1 MMCFLNINICILFR
15 ERSNVEVMIL
25 ENMEVR
31 RIDKEKELEERQR
44 NAVLEKEERENKAKM
59 EKEEREL
66 KERSEKYEKESRDL
80 MIYTMMGMEKK
91 KRKQIK
97 IQAVPQE
104 DTDSQPLPVK
114 INLTDLSQLLK

>member
-1 MMCFLNINICILFR
+1 M
-15 ERSNVEVMIL
+15 MIL

-66 KERSEKYEKESRDL
+66 KERSERYERESRDL

-97 IQAVPQE
+97 IRAVPQE